1 MMQRKTMTTINIRQI
16 QIKKYIYESKSDF
29 WTKKLKNLVE
39 STFLKIANTLM
50 YLKPIG
56 MSSPKS
62 TLGWSLFKKMVLANF
77 FKITDTLMYLVH
89 SNKFRR

>member
-50 YLKPIG
+50 YLKPLGI
-56 MSSPKS
+56 SSLKS
-62 TLGWSLFKKMVLANF
+62 TLGGSLFKKIGFSQLFQNYGHPNVP
-77 FKITDTLMYLVH
+77 
-89 SNKFRR
+89 SP

>member
-50 YLKPIG
+50 CRI
-56 MSSPKS
+56 SQH
-62 TLGWSLFKKMVLANF
+62 VL
-77 FKITDTLMYLVH
+77 DE
-89 SNKFRR
+89 KFY